1 MIKLEKP
8 QFNQEDIITDCIS
21 NMRDGLIKQRITNSK
36 NEIVKES
43 ADYDQRACA
52 GELSHIL
59 VHNMLKSGATKDDMT
74 KLYDKKF
81 VPKGEGG
88 RKYYDAIKLLSPN
101 NRCPYCAQR
110 EVSTL
115 DHYLPKAKYPS
126 YAVTPYNLVPS
137 CRDCNADKLDDD
149 FCCREEETI
158 HPYYDDFSNER
169 WIVAKMI
176 EEEPIAFEFA
186 VQCPENWDNIKKARL
201 QNHFK
206 KFQLNKLYKPY
217 ASEEFSA
224 CFNRIKRLYNRG
236 GKELA
241 IEDLREQIEDKEV
254 IRLNTWQAAMYQ
266 AIIDSEWFWNKYLA
280 KEVVEIDRE

>member
-115 DHYLPKAKYPS
+115 DHYLPKAKYPT

-158 HPYYDDFSNER
+158 HPYYDDFSNEK

-176 EEEPIAFEFA
+176 EKDPIAFEFE
-186 VQCPENWDNIKKARL
+186 VKCPSNWDDIKKERA
-201 QNHFK
+201 QNHFG
-206 KFQLNKLYKPY
+206 KFELNKLYKPH
-217 ASEEFSA
+217 ASEEFIG
-224 CFNRIKRLYNRG
+224 CFNGIKRLYKRG

-241 IEDLREQIEDKEV
+241 IETLREQIVDKEV

-266 AIIDSEWFWNKYLA
+266 AIIDSEWFWNEYLP
-280 KEVVEIDRE
+280 KIMQQNE